1 MSQEITTKTEHV
13 GFILLLSETKPCA
26 GINHCFCQK
35 EGGNLGGGPETGDQ
49 NNNMLPLG
57 AILAIA

>member
-13 GFILLLSETKPCA
+13 GFILFLSETKPCA

-35 EGGNLGGGPETGDQ
+35 EWGNIGGVPETGHQ
-49 NNNMLPLG
+49 NNNLSPLG
-57 AILAIA
+57 AILALA